1 MQTHDPE
8 LACMR
13 ACIVACTRHHVHS
26 SPRLKVLM
34 HTNSCILTCTSTQG
48 MDKFVHVWPGGCRAA
63 GAAWKSDSY
72 TREGLRDVV
81 QLTRGLKAHGAQ
93 VPSWLDES
101 TDANNKVSEG
111 VKVVG
116 TKRTRSP
123 SKTQI
128 SADEVLT
135 AA

>member
-1 MQTHDPE
+1 
-8 LACMR
+8 
-13 ACIVACTRHHVHS
+13 
-26 SPRLKVLM
+26 
-34 HTNSCILTCTSTQG
+34 

-101 TDANNKVSEG
+101 NENNHSEG

-123 SKTQI
+123 SKAKI

>member
-1 MQTHDPE
+1 
-8 LACMR
+8 
-13 ACIVACTRHHVHS
+13 
-26 SPRLKVLM
+26 
-34 HTNSCILTCTSTQG
+34 

-81 QLTRGLKAHGAQ
+81 QLTRGLKAHGAH

-101 TDANNKVSEG
+101 NDNGKVPEG
-111 VKVVG
+111 IKVVG
-116 TKRTRSP
+116 SKRTRSP
-123 SKTQI
+123 SKAQI

>member
-1 MQTHDPE
+1 MITSRE
-8 LACMR
+8 FISCM
-13 ACIVACTRHHVHS
+13 
-26 SPRLKVLM
+26 
-34 HTNSCILTCTSTQG
+34 SCIIYIHIYTHTHICITQG

-81 QLTRGLKAHGAQ
+81 QLTRGLKAHGAH

-101 TDANNKVSEG
+101 KDNGKVPEG
-111 VKVVG
+111 IKVVG

-123 SKTQI
+123 SKAQI